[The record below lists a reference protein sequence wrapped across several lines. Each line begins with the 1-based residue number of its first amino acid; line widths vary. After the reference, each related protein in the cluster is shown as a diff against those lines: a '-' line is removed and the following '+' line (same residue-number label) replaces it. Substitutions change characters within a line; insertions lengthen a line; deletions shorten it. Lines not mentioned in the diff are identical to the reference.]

1 LPCGAVIVS
10 GVKELQ
16 GTATRDVAS
25 SPAECLALFE
35 AVERYPAWYPE
46 VVRRVDVTHREGD
59 GRASEVETD
68 LHLAYGPVTKDF
80 NLLMTVRIEPPT
92 VMLDRVRHGA
102 SDDHNFQVVWR
113 VAEGPQTRIELR
125 LAASLDVPWFLPVGG
140 IGDGIAG
147 GFIDAAARELAR
159 SG

>member
-1 LPCGAVIVS
+1 VS
-10 GVKELQ
+10 GVKDLQ

-35 AVERYPAWYPE
+35 AVERYPVWYPE
-46 VVRRVDVTHREGD
+46 VVRRVDVTKRDGD
-59 GRASEVETD
+59 GRASEVKTH

-80 NLLMTVRIEPPT
+80 NLLMAVRIEPPT
-92 VMLDRVRHGA
+92 VTLDRVRDEP
-102 SDDHNFQVVWR
+102 SDEHNFQVVWR
-113 VAEGPQTRIELR
+113 VGERPRTRIELR
-125 LAASLDVPWFLPVGG
+125 LAASLDVPRFLPVGG

-147 GFIDAAARELAR
+147 GFVDAATRELAR